1 MPEQKNFLAIF
12 LLIVLALIW
21 GTSFIL
27 VKRGLV
33 VFGADELGSLRIVAA
48 SLFLLP
54 AALLRLR
61 EVKKTHGWK
70 LLLTGLMGS
79 FIPAFLFAVAQ
90 TRLESS
96 VTGIM
101 NGLTP
106 IFTVLVG
113 AWFFNIKIT
122 PRIGGGIFI
131 GFVGSILL
139 IMAGSGGDI
148 SNFNYYALFVV
159 AAAIFY
165 GINLNFIKYQLP
177 DLKALTITSWSVVLV
192 GPLAAIYLFGFSD
205 FVHKAT
211 NTQGAAKAIGYIV
224 LLGIMSTSL
233 ALILF
238 NKLVKMA
245 TPLFASSVTYLIPI
259 VAVFW
264 GVWDGEQLLLGH
276 YLGMLAIIS
285 GVYLANRK

>member
-1 MPEQKNFLAIF
+1 MPEQRSFLAIF

-33 VFGADELGSLRIVAA
+33 VFSADEVGSLRIVAA
-48 SLFLLP
+48 SLFLAP
-54 AALLRLR
+54 AALFRLR
-61 EVKKTHGWK
+61 QVKKTHGWK

-96 VTGIM
+96 VAGIM

-131 GFVGSILL
+131 GFVGSVLL

-205 FVHKAT
+205 FVHKAMFT
-211 NTQGAAKAIGYIV
+211 EGAAKAIGYIV
-224 LLGIMSTSL
+224 LLGIMSTSI

-264 GVWDGEQLLLGH
+264 GVWDGEQLLIGH
-276 YLGMLAIIS
+276 YLGMFAIIS

>member
-1 MPEQKNFLAIF
+1 MPEQNKFLSIF
-12 LLIVLALIW
+12 LLIILAIIW

-27 VKRGLV
+27 VKRGLE
-33 VFGADELGSLRIVAA
+33 VFSADEVGSLRIVAA
-48 SLFLLP
+48 AIFLIPP
-54 AALLRLR
+54 ALIRLK
-61 EVKKTHGWK
+61 EVKKSKFGK

-79 FIPAFLFAVAQ
+79 FFPAFLFAIAQ

-96 VTGIM
+96 LAGIM

-113 AWFFNIKIT
+113 ALFFNLKT
-122 PRIGGGIFI
+122 TSRIMIGVVI
-131 GFVGSILL
+131 GFAGSVLL
-139 IMAGSGGDI
+139 IMAGSGGQM
-148 SNFNYYALFVV
+148 SNFNYYALFIIV
-159 AAAIFY
+159 ASMLY
-165 GINLNFIKYQLP
+165 GINLNFIKFQLP

-192 GPLAAIYLFGFSD
+192 GPFAAVYLFGFTD
-205 FVHKAT
+205 FIGKMQTAPDAWKAM
-211 NTQGAAKAIGYIV
+211 GMIV

-245 TPLFASSVTYLIPI
+245 TPLYASSVTYLIPI
-259 VAVFW
+259 VAVIW
-264 GVWDGEQLLLGH
+264 GVWDGETLLIGH
-276 YLGMLAIIS
+276 YIGMAAIIS

>member
-1 MPEQKNFLAIF
+1 MPEQKRFLTVF

-33 VFGADELGSLRIVAA
+33 VFSADEVGALRIVAA
-48 SLFLLP
+48 ALFLIPP
-54 AALLRLR
+54 ALIRLR
-61 EVKKTHGWK
+61 EIKKSHGWK
-70 LLLTGLMGS
+70 LMLTGMMGS

-90 TRLESS
+90 TRLDSS
-96 VTGIM
+96 VAGIL

-106 IFTVLVG
+106 LFTVLVG

-122 PRIGGGIFI
+122 SRIGGGIVIGFI
-131 GFVGSILL
+131 GSVML
-139 IMAGSGGDI
+139 IMAGSGGNI

-159 AAAIFY
+159 AASVFY
-165 GINLNFIKYQLP
+165 GINLNFIKFQLP

-205 FVHKAT
+205 FVQKAT
-211 NTQGAAKAIGYIV
+211 HTEGAIKAMGAIV
-224 LLGIMSTSL
+224 LLGIMSTSI

-259 VAVFW
+259 VAVMW
-264 GVWDGEQLLLGH
+264 GVWDGERLLIGH
-276 YLGMLAIIS
+276 YLGMAAIIS